1 MRKLDFVSGAP
12 QFAIFKE
19 GANKTNFGG
28 VIYLI
33 YIIILVLLAIIYIYD
48 YAVNDRYEFNYTYVK
63 KSFEEIINS
72 DEDEHLNIDLRFH
85 VYLNKDSFTNPES
98 LENNPNFK
106 VIDVQRFTQKYIE
119 QAQQGIKEYLFK
131 DDDDIIIKPDSYYTK
146 KLKDI
151 QLAVVYKCNGGNY
164 ETDCY
169 IREDDKVKEDQMYNF
184 VFGYEGFSID
194 HQNTNKPLFSLKE
207 NNEEN
212 NGIYLWAKPFQFF
225 EQTNLIY
232 MNWEKI
238 EYEEEKGIFGKT
250 YDRINGNDN
259 TYYGGEIKS
268 VELYPDDGH
277 MRKVPAN
284 YHVKD
289 LDGNTYMM
297 LLYVQMYPN
306 QLEYD
311 KYSRKAISFLDV
323 LADISALASTALDLM
338 ALAYGFL
345 YSENYDNYK
354 IVENILSEKMRL
366 KLNNKIIESEEPKI
380 ELKTDLIESN
390 EEKEIKSEEKEDI
403 ITEEKQKSGK
413 SVDFLSPNFFDF
425 LFHKLYFTK
434 LFGPSKKQALIES
447 CNDVIAKYITIDSII
462 YNQIRLENLLKDY
475 KWNNPQNEFKQ
486 SDDFILELQEK

>member
-1 MRKLDFVSGAP
+1 MRRLDFVSGAP

-33 YIIILVLLAIIYIYD
+33 YIIILLILAIIYLFD
-48 YAVNDRYEFNYTYVK
+48 YFENDRYEFNYTYIK
-63 KSFEEIINS
+63 KSY
-72 DEDEHLNIDLRFH
+72 DEYSTTDDEHFNIDLGIS
-85 VYLNKDSFTNPES
+85 VYLNKWTPGGSVS

-106 VIDVQRFTQKYIE
+106 VIDVDKFTKKYRK
-119 QAQQGIKEYLFK
+119 QASEGKYEYLFTE
-131 DDDDIIIKPDSYYTK
+131 DDDIILPYGQLYMK

-151 QLAVVYKCNGGNY
+151 RLAVIYKCNGGRY

-169 IREDDKVKEDQMYNF
+169 IREEDKVRVDHMYYF
-184 VFGYEGFSID
+184 TFGYAGYNID
-194 HQNTNKPLFSLKE
+194 HQNREKPLFCLSDRRTEDDRVPIWYKSFIFFE
-207 NNEEN
+207 TTNM
-212 NGIYLWAKPFQFF
+212 IYL
-225 EQTNLIY
+225 
-232 MNWEKI
+232 NWEKI
-238 EYEEEKGIFGKT
+238 EYEEEKGIFGRT
-250 YDRINGNDN
+250 YDRITGNDN

-268 VELYPDDGH
+268 VKLYPDDGH
-277 MRKVPAN
+277 MRKVPST
-284 YHVKD
+284 YFVKD
-289 LDGNTYMM
+289 PEGNTYMM
-297 LLYVQMYPN
+297 LLYVQMNPN
-306 QLEYD
+306 KLEYD

-366 KLNNKIIESEEPKI
+366 KLNNKINEDEEPKI

>member
-1 MRKLDFVSGAP
+1 MRRLDFVSGAP

-33 YIIILVLLAIIYIYD
+33 YIIILVILAIIYLDD
-48 YAVNDRYEFNYTYVK
+48 YFENDKYEFNYTYIK
-63 KSFEEIINS
+63 KPYSEYS
-72 DEDEHLNIDLRFH
+72 TTDDEHLNIDLGFA
-85 VYLNKDSFTNPES
+85 VYLNKWTSEGSVS
-98 LENNPNFK
+98 LEDNPNFK
-106 VIDVQRFTQKYIE
+106 VIDVDKFTEKYKK
-119 QAQQGIKEYLFK
+119 QASEGKYEYLFK
-131 DDDDIIIKPDSYYTK
+131 EDDDIILPYGQLYMK

-151 QLAVVYKCNGGNY
+151 RLAVIYKCTGGRY
-164 ETDCY
+164 ETDCN
-169 IREDDKVKEDQMYNF
+169 IREEDKVSVDQMYYF
-184 VFGYEGFSID
+184 TIGYAGYSIE
-194 HQNTNKPLFSLKE
+194 HQNPEKPLFCLLNRRTEDNRIPVWFKR
-207 NNEEN
+207 
-212 NGIYLWAKPFQFF
+212 FQFF
-225 EQTNLIY
+225 ETTNMIY
-232 MNWEKI
+232 LNWEKI
-238 EYEEEKGIFGKT
+238 EYEEEKGIFGRT
-250 YDRINGNDN
+250 YDRITGNDN

-277 MRKVPAN
+277 MRKVPST
-284 YHVKD
+284 YFVKD
-289 LDGNTYMM
+289 PEGNTYMM
-297 LLYVQMYPN
+297 LLYLEMEVN
-306 QLEYD
+306 SKEYD
-311 KYSRKAISFLDV
+311 KYTRKAISFLDV
-323 LADISALASTALDLM
+323 LADISALASTALNLM

-366 KLNNKIIESEEPKI
+366 KLNNKIIEDEEPKI

>member
-1 MRKLDFVSGAP
+1 
-12 QFAIFKE
+12 
-19 GANKTNFGG
+19 
-28 VIYLI
+28 
-33 YIIILVLLAIIYIYD
+33 
-48 YAVNDRYEFNYTYVK
+48 
-63 KSFEEIINS
+63 
-72 DEDEHLNIDLRFH
+72 
-85 VYLNKDSFTNPES
+85 
-98 LENNPNFK
+98 
-106 VIDVQRFTQKYIE
+106 VIDVKRFTEKYIE
-119 QAQQGIKEYLFK
+119 QGITEYLFT
-131 DDDDIIIKPDSYYTK
+131 DDDDIIIKHDSLYTR
-146 KLKDI
+146 KLRDI

-169 IREDDKVKEDQMYNF
+169 IREDDKVEQDQMYYF
-184 VFGYEGFSID
+184 TFFYEGFNID

-207 NNEEN
+207 KNGEN
-212 NGIYLWAKPFQFF
+212 NVNYLWGRPFQFF

-311 KYSRKAISFLDV
+311 KYTRKAISFLDV